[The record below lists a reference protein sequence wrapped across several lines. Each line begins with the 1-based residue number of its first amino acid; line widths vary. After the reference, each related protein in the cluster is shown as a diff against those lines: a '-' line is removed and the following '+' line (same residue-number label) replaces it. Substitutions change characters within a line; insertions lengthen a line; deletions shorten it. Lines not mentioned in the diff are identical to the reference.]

1 MVEFREIRKINKHIL
16 KLVFARL
23 DIKLEV
29 ENRKKLID
37 LISYMK
43 LRYFFLDKKC
53 SQEEVIKLIAS
64 ILDYN

>member
-1 MVEFREIRKINKHIL
+1 MNKSEHKIDMETLMVEFREIRKINKHIL
-16 KLVFARL
+16 KLVFASL

-53 SQEEVIKLIAS
+53 S
-64 ILDYN
+64 